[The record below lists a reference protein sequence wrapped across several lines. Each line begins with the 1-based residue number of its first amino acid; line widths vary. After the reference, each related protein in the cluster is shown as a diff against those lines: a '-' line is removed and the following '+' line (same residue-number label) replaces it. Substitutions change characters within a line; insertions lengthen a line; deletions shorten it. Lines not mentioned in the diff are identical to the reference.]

1 MPPGIASDAP
11 PAHRRGPAKKVKPTL
26 EPIPGALGPGGVV
39 VPAASAS
46 APQASSADGDC
57 SFARA
62 LASPDPA
69 TRTRGLSALA
79 LWLTARPDVSEAD
92 MRKVWERRRE

>member
-11 PAHRRGPAKKVKPTL
+11 PAHRRGPAKKIKPTL

-39 VPAASAS
+39 VPAASAA
-46 APQASSADGDC
+46 APAQDGDC

-69 TRTRGLSALA
+69 TRTRGLAALA
-79 LWLTARPDVSEAD
+79 LWLTARPDVSEGD
-92 MRKVWERRRE
+92 MRKVCERERE